1 MAVARPGPGTATA
14 SDYQAVNHSLSL
26 LPQPSLCHGLAGDRH
41 VDPYV
46 AVTARQDCLRVEA
59 PRRIP
64 SSEAQKGN
72 PTRELSSSKV
82 LLYGT

>member
-1 MAVARPGPGTATA
+1 MTVCDEQTVLRTPR
-14 SDYQAVNHSLSL
+14 
-26 LPQPSLCHGLAGDRH
+26 HGLAGDRH

-46 AVTARQDCLRVEA
+46 AVTARQDCLLVEL
-59 PRRIP
+59 PRRIL

>member
-46 AVTARQDCLRVEA
+46 AVTARQDCLRVELCLGTA
-59 PRRIP
+59 PDTFI
-64 SSEAQKGN
+64 
-72 PTRELSSSKV
+72 
-82 LLYGT
+82 